1 MWLSGLTCTDQ
12 NFVQKSGMQRY
23 AAEYGLAVLAPDT
36 SPRGEEVPDDPEG
49 AWDFG
54 LGAGFYVPAQKE
66 PWAQHY
72 QMYSYIVDEL
82 PQLVFDYYP
91 IRSSQV
97 AISGHSMGGHGAL
110 MIALKNPDRFSSASA
125 FAPIASPINC
135 PWGKKLLQ
143 IIWEKIG
150 SFGKNLIFVS
160 L

>member
-36 SPRGEEVPDDPEG
+36 SPRGEEVPDDPKG

-54 LGAGFYVPAQKE
+54 LGAGFNVPAQKE

-82 PQLVFDYYP
+82 PQLVFDYYL
-91 IRSSQV
+91 SEALV
-97 AISGHSMGGHGAL
+97 LLYLVGSMGGHGAL
-110 MIALKNPDRFSSASA
+110 MIALKTLIGSAQLLLLHPLLLRSIV
-125 FAPIASPINC
+125 PG
-135 PWGKKLLQ
+135 GKKLLQ

-150 SFGKNLIFVS
+150 SFGKNLI